1 MATFDTLETAFP
13 YIFFER
19 VMRSKPRAAR
29 PGITPKDAYIEER
42 NRVIIRTSILGIT
55 ANVMLALLKALV
67 GMATHSIAITLDAV
81 NNFTDAGS
89 SVITIAGT
97 KLASKKPDKKHPW
110 GHGRIEYL
118 SAMLLGALVL
128 SAGISSLIEA
138 VRKIIDP
145 RTPEYTS
152 VSLILVAICVLVKI
166 FLGRYVTSAGRRA
179 KSETLVNSGR
189 DALLD
194 ALVSA
199 STLAAALLYLL
210 YGVSLEA
217 WIGALISVLIIKTG
231 FEMQLN
237 TISEI
242 LGQRVDADLVRAV
255 CRTVESFDEVY
266 GVYDMIFHDYGPN
279 RVNGSLHVEVDDAMT
294 AREISDLL
302 RRIAVKVYQEHQVQ
316 LTAIGIYSMNTK
328 DRKAMRLREEI
339 TKIAMAHNH
348 VLQLHGFSLKENV
361 VQFDIIVDFEADDP
375 EKIRDEITA
384 EVSAAYP
391 ELTVQ
396 AFCDADYNFSE

>member
-1 MATFDTLETAFP
+1 MDSMEKQF
-13 YIFFER
+13 
-19 VMRSKPRAAR
+19 S
-29 PGITPKDAYIEER
+29 GITPKDAYIEER

-55 ANVMLALLKALV
+55 ANVVLALLKALV

-145 RTPEYTS
+145 RTPEYSS

-166 FLGRYVTSAGRRA
+166 FLGRYVTAAGKRA
-179 KSETLVNSGR
+179 NSETLVNSGR

>member
-1 MATFDTLETAFP
+1 MDSMEKQF
-13 YIFFER
+13 
-19 VMRSKPRAAR
+19 S
-29 PGITPKDAYIEER
+29 GITPKDAYIEER

-145 RTPEYTS
+145 RTPEYSS

-166 FLGRYVTSAGRRA
+166 FLGRYVTAAGKRA
-179 KSETLVNSGR
+179 NSETLVNSGR

-339 TKIAMAHNH
+339 TKIAMAHSH

-375 EKIRDEITA
+375 EKIRDEIA
-384 EVSAAYP
+384 AGVSAAYP
-391 ELTVQ
+391 ELTVR

>member
-1 MATFDTLETAFP
+1 MDSMEKQF
-13 YIFFER
+13 
-19 VMRSKPRAAR
+19 S
-29 PGITPKDAYIEER
+29 GITPKDAYIEER
-42 NRVIIRTSILGIT
+42 NRLIIRTSILGIA

-166 FLGRYVTSAGRRA
+166 FLGRYVTAAGKRA
-179 KSETLVNSGR
+179 NSETLVNSGR

>member
-1 MATFDTLETAFP
+1 MDSMEKQF
-13 YIFFER
+13 
-19 VMRSKPRAAR
+19 S
-29 PGITPKDAYIEER
+29 GITPKDAYIEER

-55 ANVMLALLKALV
+55 ANVVLALLKALV

-166 FLGRYVTSAGRRA
+166 FLGRYVTSVGRRA

-189 DALLD
+189 DALLV

>member
-1 MATFDTLETAFP
+1 MDSMEKQF
-13 YIFFER
+13 
-19 VMRSKPRAAR
+19 S
-29 PGITPKDAYIEER
+29 GITPKDAYIEER

-55 ANVMLALLKALV
+55 ANVVLALLKALV

-145 RTPEYTS
+145 RTPEYSS

-166 FLGRYVTSAGRRA
+166 FLGRYVTAAGKRA
-179 KSETLVNSGR
+179 NSETLVNSGR
-189 DALLD
+189 DALMD

-199 STLAAALLYLL
+199 TTLAAALLYLV
-210 YGVSLEA
+210 YGISSEA
-217 WIGALISVLIIKTG
+217 WLGALISVLIIKTG

-339 TKIAMAHNH
+339 TKIAMAHSH

-375 EKIRDEITA
+375 EKIRDEIAA

-391 ELTVQ
+391 ELTVE

>member
-1 MATFDTLETAFP
+1 MDSMEKQF
-13 YIFFER
+13 
-19 VMRSKPRAAR
+19 S
-29 PGITPKDAYIEER
+29 GITPKDAYIEER

-145 RTPEYTS
+145 RTPEYSS

-166 FLGRYVTSAGRRA
+166 FLGRYVTAAGKRA
-179 KSETLVNSGR
+179 NSETLVNSGR

>member
-1 MATFDTLETAFP
+1 MDSMEKQF
-13 YIFFER
+13 
-19 VMRSKPRAAR
+19 S
-29 PGITPKDAYIEER
+29 GITPKDAYIEER

-145 RTPEYTS
+145 RTPEYSS
-152 VSLILVAICVLVKI
+152 VSLILVAVCVLVKI
-166 FLGRYVTSAGRRA
+166 FLGRYVTAAGKRA
-179 KSETLVNSGR
+179 NSETLVNSGR

-242 LGQRVDADLVRAV
+242 LGQRVDADVVRAV

>member
-1 MATFDTLETAFP
+1 MDSMEKQF
-13 YIFFER
+13 
-19 VMRSKPRAAR
+19 S
-29 PGITPKDAYIEER
+29 GITPKDAYIEER

-55 ANVMLALLKALV
+55 ANVVLALLKALV

-166 FLGRYVTSAGRRA
+166 FLGRYVTSAGRCA

-339 TKIAMAHNH
+339 TKIAMAHSH

-375 EKIRDEITA
+375 EKIRDEIA
-384 EVSAAYP
+384 AGVSAAYP
-391 ELTVQ
+391 ELTVR

>member
-1 MATFDTLETAFP
+1 MDSMEKQF
-13 YIFFER
+13 
-19 VMRSKPRAAR
+19 S
-29 PGITPKDAYIEER
+29 GITPKDAYIEER

-145 RTPEYTS
+145 RTPEYSS

-166 FLGRYVTSAGRRA
+166 FLGRYVTAAGKRA
-179 KSETLVNSGR
+179 NSETLVNSGR

-242 LGQRVDADLVRAV
+242 LGQRVDADVVRAV

-339 TKIAMAHNH
+339 TKIAMAHSH

-375 EKIRDEITA
+375 EKIRDEIA
-384 EVSAAYP
+384 AGVSAAYP

>member
-1 MATFDTLETAFP
+1 MDSMEKQF
-13 YIFFER
+13 
-19 VMRSKPRAAR
+19 S
-29 PGITPKDAYIEER
+29 GITPKDAYIEER

-55 ANVMLALLKALV
+55 ANVVLALLKALV

-110 GHGRIEYL
+110 GHGRIEYV

-145 RTPEYTS
+145 RTPEYSS

>member
-1 MATFDTLETAFP
+1 MDSMEKQF
-13 YIFFER
+13 
-19 VMRSKPRAAR
+19 S
-29 PGITPKDAYIEER
+29 GITPKDAYIEER

-55 ANVMLALLKALV
+55 ANVVLALLKALV

-328 DRKAMRLREEI
+328 DRKAVRLREEI
-339 TKIAMAHNH
+339 TKIAMAHSH

>member
-1 MATFDTLETAFP
+1 MKRVGRGRY
-13 YIFFER
+13 YIRQCPDMEKQF
-19 VMRSKPRAAR
+19 S
-29 PGITPKDAYIEER
+29 GITPKDAYIEER

-145 RTPEYTS
+145 RTPEYSS

-166 FLGRYVTSAGRRA
+166 FLGRYVTAAGKRA
-179 KSETLVNSGR
+179 NSETLVNSGR

-194 ALVSA
+194 ALVAA

-210 YGVSLEA
+210 YGVALEA

-339 TKIAMAHNH
+339 TKIAMAHSH

>member
-1 MATFDTLETAFP
+1 MDSMEKQF
-13 YIFFER
+13 
-19 VMRSKPRAAR
+19 S
-29 PGITPKDAYIEER
+29 GITPKDAYIEER

-145 RTPEYTS
+145 RTPEYSS

-166 FLGRYVTSAGRRA
+166 FLGRYVTAAGKRA
-179 KSETLVNSGR
+179 NSETLVNSGR

-242 LGQRVDADLVRAV
+242 LGQRVDADVVRAV

-339 TKIAMAHNH
+339 TKIAMAHSH

-375 EKIRDEITA
+375 EKIRDEIA
-384 EVSAAYP
+384 AGVSAAYP
-391 ELTVQ
+391 ELTVR

>member
-1 MATFDTLETAFP
+1 MDSMEKQVSG
-13 YIFFER
+13 I
-19 VMRSKPRAAR
+19 KPKELYSEAR
-29 PGITPKDAYIEER
+29 
-42 NRVIIRTSILGIT
+42 NQLIIRTSILGIS

-118 SAMLLGALVL
+118 SAMLLGTLVL
-128 SAGISSLIEA
+128 SAGISSMIEA
-138 VRKIIDP
+138 VRKILLP
-145 RTPEYTS
+145 QKAEYTS
-152 VSLILVAICVLVKI
+152 VSLILVAIWVLVKI
-166 FLGRYVTSAGRRA
+166 FLGRYVISAGKRA
-179 KSETLVNSGR
+179 NSETLVNSGR

-199 STLAAALLYLL
+199 TTLAAALIYLV
-210 YGVSLEA
+210 YGISLEA
-217 WIGALISVLIIKTG
+217 WLGALICVLIIRTG
-231 FEMQLN
+231 VEMQLN

-242 LGQRVDADLVRAV
+242 LGQRVDPDIVRAV
-255 CRTVESFDEVY
+255 QKTVESFDEVH
-266 GVYDMIFHDYGPN
+266 GVYDMIFHDYGPG
-279 RVNGSLHVEVDDAMT
+279 RVNGSLHVEVDDTMT

-316 LTAIGIYSMNTK
+316 LTAVGIYSMNIK
-328 DRKAMRLREEI
+328 DKKAVRLREEI
-339 TKIAMAHNH
+339 TKIAMAHSH
-348 VLQLHGFSLKENV
+348 VLQLHGFSLNDNI

-375 EKIRDEITA
+375 EKIRDEIAA

-396 AFCDADYNFSE
+396 AFCDADYTFSE

>member
-1 MATFDTLETAFP
+1 MDSMEKQF
-13 YIFFER
+13 
-19 VMRSKPRAAR
+19 S
-29 PGITPKDAYIEER
+29 GITPKDAYIEER

-55 ANVMLALLKALV
+55 ANVVLALLKALV

-145 RTPEYTS
+145 RTPEYSS
-152 VSLILVAICVLVKI
+152 VSLILVAVCVLVKI
-166 FLGRYVTSAGRRA
+166 FLGRYVTAAGKRA
-179 KSETLVNSGR
+179 NSETLVNSGR

-242 LGQRVDADLVRAV
+242 LGQRVDADVVRAV

>member
-1 MATFDTLETAFP
+1 MDSMEKQF
-13 YIFFER
+13 
-19 VMRSKPRAAR
+19 S
-29 PGITPKDAYIEER
+29 GITPKDAYIEER

>member
-1 MATFDTLETAFP
+1 MDSMEKQVSG
-13 YIFFER
+13 I
-19 VMRSKPRAAR
+19 KPKELYSEAR
-29 PGITPKDAYIEER
+29 
-42 NRVIIRTSILGIT
+42 NQLIIRTSILGIS

-118 SAMLLGALVL
+118 SAMLLGTLVL
-128 SAGISSLIEA
+128 SAGISSMIEA
-138 VRKIIDP
+138 VRKILLP
-145 RTPEYTS
+145 QKAEYTS

-166 FLGRYVTSAGRRA
+166 FLGRYVISAGKRA
-179 KSETLVNSGR
+179 NSETLVNSGR

-199 STLAAALLYLL
+199 TTLAAALIYLV
-210 YGVSLEA
+210 YGISLEA
-217 WIGALISVLIIKTG
+217 WLGALICVLIIRTG
-231 FEMQLN
+231 VEMQLN

-242 LGQRVDADLVRAV
+242 LGQRVAPDIVRAV
-255 CRTVESFDEVY
+255 QKTVESFDEVH
-266 GVYDMIFHDYGPN
+266 GVYDMIFHDYGPG
-279 RVNGSLHVEVDDAMT
+279 RVNGSLHVEVDDTMT

-316 LTAIGIYSMNTK
+316 LTAVGIYSMNIK
-328 DRKAMRLREEI
+328 DKKAVRLREEI
-339 TKIAMAHNH
+339 TKIAMAHSH
-348 VLQLHGFSLKENV
+348 VLQLHGFSLNDNI

-375 EKIRDEITA
+375 EKIRDEIAA

>member
-1 MATFDTLETAFP
+1 MDSMEKQF
-13 YIFFER
+13 
-19 VMRSKPRAAR
+19 S
-29 PGITPKDAYIEER
+29 GITPKDAYIEER

-145 RTPEYTS
+145 RTPEYSS
-152 VSLILVAICVLVKI
+152 VSLILVAVCVLVKI
-166 FLGRYVTSAGRRA
+166 FLGRYVTAAGKRA
-179 KSETLVNSGR
+179 NSETLVNSGR

>member
-1 MATFDTLETAFP
+1 MDSMEKQF
-13 YIFFER
+13 
-19 VMRSKPRAAR
+19 S
-29 PGITPKDAYIEER
+29 GITPKDAYIEER

-55 ANVMLALLKALV
+55 ANVVLALLKALV

-145 RTPEYTS
+145 RTPEYSS

-166 FLGRYVTSAGRRA
+166 FLGRYVTAAGKRA
-179 KSETLVNSGR
+179 NSETLVNSGR

-375 EKIRDEITA
+375 EKIRDEIA
-384 EVSAAYP
+384 AGVSAAYP
-391 ELTVQ
+391 ELTVR

>member
-29 PGITPKDAYIEER
+29 LEKQFSGITPKDAYIEER

-145 RTPEYTS
+145 RTPEYSS

-166 FLGRYVTSAGRRA
+166 FLGRYVTAAGKRA
-179 KSETLVNSGR
+179 NSETLVNSGR

-339 TKIAMAHNH
+339 TKIAMAHSH

-375 EKIRDEITA
+375 EKIRDEI
-384 EVSAAYP
+384 AAG
-391 ELTVQ
+391 V
-396 AFCDADYNFSE
+396 FG

>member
-1 MATFDTLETAFP
+1 MDSMEKQVSG
-13 YIFFER
+13 I
-19 VMRSKPRAAR
+19 KPKELYSEAR
-29 PGITPKDAYIEER
+29 
-42 NRVIIRTSILGIT
+42 NQLIIRTSILGIS

-118 SAMLLGALVL
+118 SAMLLGTLVL
-128 SAGISSLIEA
+128 SAGISSMIEA
-138 VRKIIDP
+138 VRKILLP
-145 RTPEYTS
+145 QKAEYTS

-166 FLGRYVTSAGRRA
+166 FLGRYVISAGKRA
-179 KSETLVNSGR
+179 NSETLVNSGR

-199 STLAAALLYLL
+199 TTLAAALIYLV
-210 YGVSLEA
+210 YGISLEA
-217 WIGALISVLIIKTG
+217 WLGALICVLIIRTG
-231 FEMQLN
+231 VEMQLN

-242 LGQRVDADLVRAV
+242 LGQRVDPDIVRAV
-255 CRTVESFDEVY
+255 QKTVESFDEVH
-266 GVYDMIFHDYGPN
+266 GVYDMIFHDYGPG
-279 RVNGSLHVEVDDAMT
+279 RVNGSLHVEVDDTMT

-316 LTAIGIYSMNTK
+316 LTAVGIYSMNIK
-328 DRKAMRLREEI
+328 DKKAVRLREEI
-339 TKIAMAHNH
+339 TKIAMAHSH
-348 VLQLHGFSLKENV
+348 VLQLHGFSLNDNI

-375 EKIRDEITA
+375 EKIRDEIAA

-396 AFCDADYNFSE
+396 AFCDADYTFSE

>member
-1 MATFDTLETAFP
+1 MDSMEKQF
-13 YIFFER
+13 
-19 VMRSKPRAAR
+19 S
-29 PGITPKDAYIEER
+29 GITPKDAYIEER

-55 ANVMLALLKALV
+55 ANVVLALLKALV

-145 RTPEYTS
+145 RTPEYSS
-152 VSLILVAICVLVKI
+152 VSLILVAVCVLVKI
-166 FLGRYVTSAGRRA
+166 FLGRYVTAAGKRA
-179 KSETLVNSGR
+179 NSETLVNSGR

-339 TKIAMAHNH
+339 TKIAMAHSH

>member
-1 MATFDTLETAFP
+1 
-13 YIFFER
+13 
-19 VMRSKPRAAR
+19 
-29 PGITPKDAYIEER
+29 
-42 NRVIIRTSILGIT
+42 
-55 ANVMLALLKALV
+55 
-67 GMATHSIAITLDAV
+67 
-81 NNFTDAGS
+81 
-89 SVITIAGT
+89 
-97 KLASKKPDKKHPW
+97 
-110 GHGRIEYL
+110 
-118 SAMLLGALVL
+118 
-128 SAGISSLIEA
+128 
-138 VRKIIDP
+138 
-145 RTPEYTS
+145 
-152 VSLILVAICVLVKI
+152 VKI

-242 LGQRVDADLVRAV
+242 LGQRVDADVVRAV

>member
-1 MATFDTLETAFP
+1 MDSMEKQF
-13 YIFFER
+13 
-19 VMRSKPRAAR
+19 S
-29 PGITPKDAYIEER
+29 GITPKDAYIEER
-42 NRVIIRTSILGIT
+42 NRVIIRTSVLGIT

-339 TKIAMAHNH
+339 TKIAMAHSH

-375 EKIRDEITA
+375 EKIRDEIA
-384 EVSAAYP
+384 AGVSAAYP
-391 ELTVQ
+391 ELTVR

>member
-1 MATFDTLETAFP
+1 MDSMEKQF
-13 YIFFER
+13 
-19 VMRSKPRAAR
+19 S
-29 PGITPKDAYIEER
+29 GIPPKDAYIEER
-42 NRVIIRTSILGIT
+42 NRVIIRTRILGIA

-145 RTPEYTS
+145 RTPEYSS
-152 VSLILVAICVLVKI
+152 VSLILVAVCVLVKI
-166 FLGRYVTSAGRRA
+166 FLGRYVTAAGKRA
-179 KSETLVNSGR
+179 NSETLVNSGR

-302 RRIAVKVYQEHQVQ
+302 RRIAVKVYQKHQVQ

-339 TKIAMAHNH
+339 TKIAMAHSH

>member
-1 MATFDTLETAFP
+1 MGNVE
-13 YIFFER
+13 
-19 VMRSKPRAAR
+19 AAVENLGNSR
-29 PGITPKDAYIEER
+29 DK
-42 NRVIIRTSILGIT
+42 VIIRTSILGIT
-55 ANVMLALLKALV
+55 ANVVLALLKALV

-242 LGQRVDADLVRAV
+242 LGQRVDADLVRTV

-316 LTAIGIYSMNTK
+316 LTAVGIYSMNIK
-328 DRKAMRLREEI
+328 DKKAVRLREEI
-339 TKIAMAHNH
+339 TKIAMAHSH
-348 VLQLHGFSLKENV
+348 VLQLHGFSLNDNI

-375 EKIRDEITA
+375 EKIRDEIAA

>member
-1 MATFDTLETAFP
+1 
-13 YIFFER
+13 
-19 VMRSKPRAAR
+19 MRKAAMDSMEKQVSGIKPKELYSEAR
-29 PGITPKDAYIEER
+29 
-42 NRVIIRTSILGIT
+42 NQLIIRTSILGIS

-118 SAMLLGALVL
+118 SAMLLGTLVL
-128 SAGISSLIEA
+128 SAGISSMIEA
-138 VRKIIDP
+138 VRKILLP
-145 RTPEYTS
+145 QKAEYTS

-166 FLGRYVTSAGRRA
+166 FLGRYVISAGKRA
-179 KSETLVNSGR
+179 NSETLVNSGR

-199 STLAAALLYLL
+199 TTLAAALIYLV
-210 YGVSLEA
+210 YGISLEA
-217 WIGALISVLIIKTG
+217 WLGALICVLIIRTG
-231 FEMQLN
+231 VEMQLN

-242 LGQRVDADLVRAV
+242 LGQRVDPDIVRAV
-255 CRTVESFDEVY
+255 QKTVESFDEVH
-266 GVYDMIFHDYGPN
+266 GVYDMIFHDYGPG
-279 RVNGSLHVEVDDAMT
+279 RVNGSLHVEVDDTMT

-316 LTAIGIYSMNTK
+316 LTAVGIYSMNIK
-328 DRKAMRLREEI
+328 DKKAVRLREEI
-339 TKIAMAHNH
+339 TKIAMAHSH
-348 VLQLHGFSLKENV
+348 VLQLHGFSLNDNI

-375 EKIRDEITA
+375 EKIRDEIAA

-396 AFCDADYNFSE
+396 AFCDADYTFSE

>member
-1 MATFDTLETAFP
+1 MDSMEKQF
-13 YIFFER
+13 
-19 VMRSKPRAAR
+19 S
-29 PGITPKDAYIEER
+29 GITPKDAYIEER

-55 ANVMLALLKALV
+55 ANVVLALLKALV

-145 RTPEYTS
+145 RTPEYSS

-348 VLQLHGFSLKENV
+348 VLQLHGFSLKEND

-375 EKIRDEITA
+375 EKIRDEIA
-384 EVSAAYP
+384 AGVSAAYP
-391 ELTVQ
+391 ELTVR

>member
-1 MATFDTLETAFP
+1 MDSMEKQF
-13 YIFFER
+13 
-19 VMRSKPRAAR
+19 S
-29 PGITPKDAYIEER
+29 GITPKDAYIEER

-145 RTPEYTS
+145 RTPEYSS
-152 VSLILVAICVLVKI
+152 VSLILVAVCVLVKI
-166 FLGRYVTSAGRRA
+166 FLGRYVTAAGKRA
-179 KSETLVNSGR
+179 NSETLVNSGR

-339 TKIAMAHNH
+339 TKIAMAHSH

-375 EKIRDEITA
+375 EKIRDEIA
-384 EVSAAYP
+384 AGVSAAYP
-391 ELTVQ
+391 ELTVR

>member
-1 MATFDTLETAFP
+1 MDSMEKQF
-13 YIFFER
+13 
-19 VMRSKPRAAR
+19 S
-29 PGITPKDAYIEER
+29 GITPKDAYIEER

-242 LGQRVDADLVRAV
+242 LGQRVDADVVRAV

>member
-1 MATFDTLETAFP
+1 MDSMEKQF
-13 YIFFER
+13 
-19 VMRSKPRAAR
+19 S
-29 PGITPKDAYIEER
+29 GITPKDAYIEER

-55 ANVMLALLKALV
+55 ANVVLALLKALV

-145 RTPEYTS
+145 RTPEYSS

-242 LGQRVDADLVRAV
+242 LGQRVDADVVRAV

-375 EKIRDEITA
+375 EKIRDEIA
-384 EVSAAYP
+384 AGVSAAYP
-391 ELTVQ
+391 ELTVR

>member
-1 MATFDTLETAFP
+1 MDSMEKQF
-13 YIFFER
+13 
-19 VMRSKPRAAR
+19 S
-29 PGITPKDAYIEER
+29 GITPKDAYIEER
-42 NRVIIRTSILGIT
+42 NRVIIRTSILGIA
-55 ANVMLALLKALV
+55 ANVVLALLKALV

>member
-1 MATFDTLETAFP
+1 MDSMEKQF
-13 YIFFER
+13 
-19 VMRSKPRAAR
+19 S
-29 PGITPKDAYIEER
+29 GITPKDAYIEER

-55 ANVMLALLKALV
+55 ANVVLALLKALV

-339 TKIAMAHNH
+339 TKIAMAHSH

>member
-1 MATFDTLETAFP
+1 MDSMEKQF
-13 YIFFER
+13 
-19 VMRSKPRAAR
+19 S
-29 PGITPKDAYIEER
+29 GITPKDAYIEER

-55 ANVMLALLKALV
+55 ANVVLALLKALV

>member
-1 MATFDTLETAFP
+1 MDSMEKQF
-13 YIFFER
+13 
-19 VMRSKPRAAR
+19 S
-29 PGITPKDAYIEER
+29 GITPKDAYIEER

-55 ANVMLALLKALV
+55 ANVVLALLKALV

-145 RTPEYTS
+145 RTPEYSS

-166 FLGRYVTSAGRRA
+166 FLGRYVTAAGKRA
-179 KSETLVNSGR
+179 NSETLVNSGR
-189 DALLD
+189 DALMD

-199 STLAAALLYLL
+199 TTLAAALLYLL

>member
-1 MATFDTLETAFP
+1 MDSMEKQF
-13 YIFFER
+13 
-19 VMRSKPRAAR
+19 S
-29 PGITPKDAYIEER
+29 GITPKDAYIEER

-145 RTPEYTS
+145 RTPEYSS
-152 VSLILVAICVLVKI
+152 VSLILVAVCVLVKI
-166 FLGRYVTSAGRRA
+166 FLGRYVTAAGKRA
-179 KSETLVNSGR
+179 NSETLVNSGR

-242 LGQRVDADLVRAV
+242 LGQRVDADVVRAV

-375 EKIRDEITA
+375 EKIRDEIA
-384 EVSAAYP
+384 AGVSAAYP
-391 ELTVQ
+391 ELTVR

>member
-1 MATFDTLETAFP
+1 MDSMEKQF
-13 YIFFER
+13 
-19 VMRSKPRAAR
+19 S
-29 PGITPKDAYIEER
+29 GITPKDAYIEER

-55 ANVMLALLKALV
+55 ANVVLALLKALV

-145 RTPEYTS
+145 RTPEYSS

-166 FLGRYVTSAGRRA
+166 FLGRYVTAAGKRA
-179 KSETLVNSGR
+179 NSETLVNSGR

-242 LGQRVDADLVRAV
+242 LGQRVDADVVRAV

-339 TKIAMAHNH
+339 TKIAMAHSH